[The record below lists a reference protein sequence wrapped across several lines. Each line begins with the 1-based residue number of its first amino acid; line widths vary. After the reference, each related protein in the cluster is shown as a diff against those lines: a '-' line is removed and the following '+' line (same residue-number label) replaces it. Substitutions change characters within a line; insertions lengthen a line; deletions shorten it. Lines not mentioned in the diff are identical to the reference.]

1 MGMLA
6 AVGGGGR
13 SSIAVVRGGVSGG
26 LGGDL
31 SNSAIGASSGMGDTE
46 LLSIFLFI
54 KCFRILTSYLNN
66 MGENSTLSITR
77 RF

>member
-1 MGMLA
+1 MTGMLV

-31 SNSAIGASSGMGDTE
+31 SNSAMGASSGIGDTE
-46 LLSIFLFI
+46 LLSIAVQHFSSVFQQ
-54 KCFRILTSYLNN
+54 SNPLN
-66 MGENSTLSITR
+66 TLQ
-77 RF
+77 